1 MKTRTLSCV
10 LTLLAGLSACA
21 GMTGMKSESS
31 QSAANDEQQQ
41 VATADVAADPKRL
54 ICKSVVK
61 TGTRIGSREC
71 RTNRAW
77 IEKQES
83 ARAATEQIQRESA
96 QRRTMEGN

>member
-1 MKTRTLSCV
+1 MKIRTLSCV
-10 LTLLAGLSACA
+10 LTLLAGLSAC
-21 GMTGMKSESS
+21 GMTGMKSQAL
-31 QSAANDEQQQ
+31 QSAASEQDQQ
-41 VATADVAADPKRL
+41 IAAADVAADPNRL

-83 ARAATEQIQRESA
+83 AREAAEQIQRESA